1 MNMRQSQRLL
11 VMMLTLILIGLN
23 SSPGRVAFL
32 AAEST
37 PPSKLKNLS
46 PTAINL
52 EPTATNLEPQLM
64 YSPPTSVNPSTRSIR
79 GSNPPSQST
88 AFRDSGRWLRAAD
101 LQHEVIGQAL
111 VELDPLTL
119 QLKGPQNFWLLE
131 PSGAWQCGANTWEIS
146 GTGTSDKP
154 LIYLLNNSGNLSI
167 NNAIFQL
174 DLETGKLSRHL
185 NLKTRI
191 SGLAQKEDR
200 FYFSEGRMVRQGLSG
215 KFVILPEPVGGLDY
229 VSDPASGENFLLAI
243 TSNLLYNT
251 VWKIPLDE
259 AGNFQDSPC
268 RLITIDKASSAL
280 SLYPSTYSGISYAC
294 IPWEGE
300 MRQVLYLSRDT
311 AYSDSEDEIAIVDFT
326 TGELLRAVCPLE
338 SGIDLSEP
346 IVLGRDDGLSDE
358 RVICDYLT
366 WSRPQGIQYLDGR
379 LFMLCC
385 LCCKPCQPLI
395 TVKKY
400 ISTDEGKTFIDA
412 DTPPGPRVAEGS
424 KLYFKIVVTNPNLFK
439 LYSVSLTDS
448 QYSTETC
455 QGPEVLKG
463 GASFECIIGPVTAK
477 SGQQTNTAKV
487 TAKCLKKVK
496 KILYDSDPANYFG
509 VAGGSI
515 TIQKLTNDQEAK
527 EKPGPF
533 IPVDSE
539 VTWKYIVTNTGEV
552 PLSQVS
558 VIDDQDVT
566 VSCPKDNL
574 APGEIMTCTA
584 SGKAKP
590 GQYTNI
596 CTVISFDPAGNTVM
610 ASDVSHYFGSASNLI
625 MTKFI
630 NDQIADKPP
639 GIKLTVGDPI
649 TWTYK
654 VTNTG
659 NVILSNIK
667 VTDDQGVSVICPKD
681 TLEAGQSMTCAASG
695 LAKVGQHENIGSVIA
710 TDPDGKQ
717 ITASSSS
724 YYFGCT
730 CGIKIKKFT
739 NGQDADTPPGP
750 SISVGDPVYWSY
762 EVTNISDVPISE
774 IRVSDDQAV
783 AVICPEDTLD
793 AGQSMT
799 CTAQGISQPGQHSNI
814 GKVVAK
820 DPLGNQLMAEDPSH
834 YFGCTC
840 GIKIK
845 KFTNGQD
852 ADTPPGPFVLP
863 GSKVLWTYEVS
874 NLSNVLLSNVK
885 VVDNQG
891 VIVSC
896 PQDTL
901 EAGQSMTC
909 TASGTAQ
916 AGQYTNSGTVTATAP
931 DGQQLTFND
940 PSHYFGYTS
949 GISIEK
955 STNGQDADSP
965 PGPRIPTGSQVFW
978 TYRITNTGNIP
989 ISNIKVVDNQIG
1001 AITCPAT
1008 MLDPGQSM
1016 TCTASGIARAGQYKN
1031 IATATATDILGNQ
1044 LTAEDPSHYFGYTS
1058 GINIKKSTNGQDA
1071 DSPPGP
1077 SIPVGGL
1084 VTWRYV
1090 VTNTGDDTLT
1100 GITVS
1105 DDKLGLITCP
1115 KNTLGP
1121 GQSMTCEASGTAAL
1135 GQYANL
1141 ATVTAKDSTGNQ
1153 LIDTDPSHYFGVSAG
1168 VSIKK
1173 STNGEDANSPPGP
1186 SIPVGGL
1193 VTWSYKVTNTGN
1205 TPLSGIT
1212 VYDDKLGP
1220 IACPKNSLAVGEYMT
1235 CEATGTAT
1243 AGQYKNVGI
1252 VKALDTLGREFM
1264 DSDPSHYFGC
1274 TCGIT
1279 IKKFTNDQHVDS
1291 PPGPSIPVGNPV
1303 YWKYEVTNT
1312 SNVTISN
1319 VTVTD
1324 SEGSTVTCPKTTLE
1338 PNESMTCEA
1347 EGTAQAGQYKNTGTA
1362 TATGPGGEKL
1372 IFTDTS
1378 YYFGVASGLSFK
1390 KLTNGQDANTSPGP
1404 LIQVGDQVTWTYEVK
1419 NTGNTTLSDIK
1430 VVDDKLGEI
1439 DCPNDSLGVGESMI
1453 CTATGIAQAGQYK
1466 NNGTATALDPSGN
1479 ELTAEDPSCYF
1490 GVASGLSL
1498 KKLTNGQDAN
1508 TTPCPEIPVGNQ
1520 ITWTYEVKNT
1530 GNTKLTGITVSD
1542 DKLGLITCPKTTLDQ
1557 GESMTCTATG
1567 TAQAGQYKNTGT
1579 ATALD
1584 PLGNELT
1591 AKDPSCYFG
1600 VSPAKPCLKLT
1611 KTINGPYRT
1620 SDNLF
1625 LTDRIIPVAVKEEI
1639 AQGSPVF
1646 YFLVEITVENC
1657 NDTPLTGVVVTDTFN
1672 NEAYPFETSDPTHV
1686 IIAPPPSPGGF
1697 EKEKLTWTVGSI
1709 PALESRTLL
1718 IKVGTE
1724 FNPAEKLEPTSAP
1737 QTIFYNG
1744 QDTNTGSAKVTT
1756 NEGLSAKVEAVR
1768 LTNGEEISCA
1778 GSVGQWDQLPWDRCS
1793 AITTPLPITL
1803 TAAASSA
1810 PQTATAAPSPRPRS
1824 LSSWKDDA
1832 YADSDYLKSLL
1843 PIWLGTPG
1851 GQQSIK
1857 ISTCDQV
1864 YDILAPK
1871 QISRMSNLAN
1881 LYAQVLACKL
1891 NLASGAEASV
1901 QINDSASL
1909 EELLSEI
1916 DSFLAVYSSRQW
1928 YPRLTKGQK
1937 TQIKKWLKELEDYN
1951 CGKYTP

>member
-11 VMMLTLILIGLN
+11 IMMLTLILIGLN

-37 PPSKLKNLS
+37 TPLEAENLS
-46 PTAINL
+46 
-52 EPTATNLEPQLM
+52 PTATNLEPQLM
-64 YSPPTSVNPSTRSIR
+64 YSTPTSVNPSTRSIR
-79 GSNPPSQST
+79 GSSPLSQST
-88 AFRDSGRWLRAAD
+88 AFREGRRWLRAAD

-154 LIYLLNNSGNLSI
+154 LIYLLSNSGNLSI

-185 NLKTRI
+185 NLKTRV

-229 VSDPASGENFLLAI
+229 VFDPASGENFLLAI

-280 SLYPSTYSGISYAC
+280 SLHPSTYSGISYAC

-300 MRQVLYLSRDT
+300 MRQILYLSQDT

-455 QGPEVLKG
+455 QVPEVLKG

-533 IPVDSE
+533 IPVGNE

-558 VIDDQDVT
+558 VIDDQDVV

-659 NVILSNIK
+659 NVTLSNIK
-667 VTDDQGVSVICPKD
+667 VTDDQGVSVICPQD

-695 LAKVGQHENIGSVIA
+695 VAKVGQHVNIGSVSA

-739 NGQDADTPPGP
+739 NGQDANTPPGP

-774 IRVSDDQAV
+774 IRVSDDQGV

-814 GKVVAK
+814 GTVVAK

-852 ADTPPGPFVLP
+852 ADTPPGPFVSP

-896 PQDTL
+896 PKDTL

-940 PSHYFGYTS
+940 PSHYFGYIS
-949 GISIEK
+949 GISIKK
-955 STNGQDADSP
+955 STNGEDAQSP

-989 ISNIKVVDNQIG
+989 VSNIKVVDNQIG

-1008 MLDPGQSM
+1008 TLDPGQSM

-1044 LTAEDPSHYFGYTS
+1044 LTAEDISHYFGYTS
-1058 GINIKKSTNGQDA
+1058 GIDIEKSTNGEDA

-1077 SIPVGGL
+1077 SIPVGEL
-1084 VTWRYV
+1084 VTWRYQ

-1121 GQSMTCEASGTAAL
+1121 GQSMTCEVSGTATL

-1141 ATVTAKDSTGNQ
+1141 AKVTAKDSTGNQ

-1168 VSIKK
+1168 ISIKK
-1173 STNGEDANSPPGP
+1173 STNGEDADSPPGP
-1186 SIPVGGL
+1186 SIPVGSL

-1212 VYDDKLGP
+1212 VSDDKLGP
-1220 IACPKNSLAVGEYMT
+1220 ITCPKNTLAVGESMTCTAFGSAELGQYTNIGIVTAKDPAGNQYTASDLSHYFGVASGVSIKKSTNGEDADSPPGPKIPVGDPVTWRYKVTNTGNTPLSGITVYDDKIGPITCPNNTLAVGESMT

-1324 SEGSTVTCPKTTLE
+1324 SEGATVTCPKTILE

-1347 EGTAQAGQYKNTGTA
+1347 EGIAQAGQYKNTGTA

-1378 YYFGVASGLSFK
+1378 YYFGVASDLSF
-1390 KLTNGQDANTSPGP
+1390 
-1404 LIQVGDQVTWTYEVK
+1404 
-1419 NTGNTTLSDIK
+1419 
-1430 VVDDKLGEI
+1430 
-1439 DCPNDSLGVGESMI
+1439 
-1453 CTATGIAQAGQYK
+1453 
-1466 NNGTATALDPSGN
+1466 
-1479 ELTAEDPSCYF
+1479 
-1490 GVASGLSL
+1490 

-1508 TTPCPEIPVGNQ
+1508 TTPCPEIPVGDTV
-1520 ITWTYEVKNT
+1520 TWTYEVKNT

-1542 DKLGLITCPKTTLDQ
+1542 DKLGTITCPKTTLAQ

-1567 TAQAGQYKNTGT
+1567 TAQAGQYKNTST

-1591 AKDPSCYFG
+1591 AEDPSCYFG

-1625 LTDRIIPVAVKEEI
+1625 LTDRIITVALKEEI
-1639 AQGSPVF
+1639 AQGKPVF

-1657 NDTPLTGVVVTDTFN
+1657 SDTPLTGVVVTDTFS
-1672 NEAYPFETSDPTHV
+1672 NEAYPFETSDPAHV
-1686 IIAPPPSPGGF
+1686 TIAPPPSPGGF

-1709 PALESRTLL
+1709 PALASRTLL

-1724 FNPAEKLEPTSAP
+1724 FNPAGKLEPTSAP

-1824 LSSWKDDA
+1824 LSSWKDEA

-1871 QISRMSNLAN
+1871 QISRMSDLPN